1 MKPGTPAFQKR
12 VNEIAQTSVDAKLAQ
27 VTATLAG
34 MSVQQANLALA
45 QSKFQNQQT
54 QQAKLSPAE
63 MKLKTEVEDILTST
77 DQAMLDLKRA
87 YQLNPNTFDTS
98 LGDVAQRKVLE
109 QAGVKDPKVIATREQ
124 TNLLSK
130 SAVGKLKTAFGGNPT
145 EGERKILLDLEGID
159 SKSKDE
165 RAIIMKNSYMAL
177 KARREREQKR
187 LNEINQGL
195 YRNTSAP
202 TGELE

>member
-1 MKPGTPAFQKR
+1 
-12 VNEIAQTSVDAKLAQ
+12 
-27 VTATLAG
+27 
-34 MSVQQANLALA
+34 
-45 QSKFQNQQT
+45 
-54 QQAKLSPAE
+54 

-98 LGDVAQRKVLE
+98 LADVAQRKVLE

-159 SKSKDE
+159 SKSKEE
-165 RAIIMKNSYMAL
+165 RAIIMKNSYSAL
-177 KARREREQKR
+177 KMRREREQKR
-187 LNEINQGL
+187 LNEISQGL